1 MKIKDAFITD
11 REQDI
16 ELQEAE
22 RTFKAYMV
30 RDLVERD
37 LESMSLGEIY
47 QRASTALYNEYIE
60 NHPKDTKGYL
70 WMGELLAD
78 QGKAAEAITQF
89 EKALSLDPQNES
101 AQDRIEKLNTPE

>member
-22 RTFKAYMV
+22 RTFRAYMV

-37 LESMSLGEIY
+37 LEFMSLGEIY
-47 QRASTALYNEYIE
+47 QRASKALYNEYIRMDDDE
-60 NHPKDTKGYL
+60 LKIKFNDAFR
-70 WMGELLAD
+70 GEFD
-78 QGKAAEAITQF
+78 DEM
-89 EKALSLDPQNES
+89 
-101 AQDRIEKLNTPE
+101 

>member
-11 REQDI
+11 REQ
-16 ELQEAE
+16 ELELEEAE

-47 QRASTALYNEYIE
+47 QRASTALYNEYMRLDDDDLKIRF
-60 NHPKDTKGYL
+60 NDAFR
-70 WMGELLAD
+70 GEFD
-78 QGKAAEAITQF
+78 HEM
-89 EKALSLDPQNES
+89 
-101 AQDRIEKLNTPE
+101 

>member
-47 QRASTALYNEYIE
+47 QRASTALYNEYMCLDDDSLKIRF
-60 NHPKDTKGYL
+60 NDAFR
-70 WMGELLAD
+70 GEFD
-78 QGKAAEAITQF
+78 HEM
-89 EKALSLDPQNES
+89 
-101 AQDRIEKLNTPE
+101 

>member
-37 LESMSLGEIY
+37 LEFMRLGEIY
-47 QRASTALYNEYIE
+47 QRASTALYNEYIRMDDDE
-60 NHPKDTKGYL
+60 LKIKFNDAFR
-70 WMGELLAD
+70 GEFD
-78 QGKAAEAITQF
+78 DEM
-89 EKALSLDPQNES
+89 
-101 AQDRIEKLNTPE
+101 

>member
-11 REQDI
+11 REQEL

-37 LESMSLGEIY
+37 LEFMSLGEIY
-47 QRASTALYNEYIE
+47 QRASKALYNEYMRLDDDDLKIKF
-60 NHPKDTKGYL
+60 NDAFR
-70 WMGELLAD
+70 GEFD
-78 QGKAAEAITQF
+78 HEM
-89 EKALSLDPQNES
+89 
-101 AQDRIEKLNTPE
+101 

>member
-37 LESMSLGEIY
+37 LEFMSLGEIY
-47 QRASTALYNEYIE
+47 QRASTALYNEYIRMDDDE
-60 NHPKDTKGYL
+60 LKIKFNDAFR
-70 WMGELLAD
+70 GEFD
-78 QGKAAEAITQF
+78 DEM
-89 EKALSLDPQNES
+89 
-101 AQDRIEKLNTPE
+101 